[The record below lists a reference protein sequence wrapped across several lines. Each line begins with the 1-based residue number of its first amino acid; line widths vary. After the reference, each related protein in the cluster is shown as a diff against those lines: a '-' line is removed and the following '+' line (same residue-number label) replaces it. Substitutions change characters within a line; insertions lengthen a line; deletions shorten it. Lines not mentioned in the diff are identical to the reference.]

1 MRDRCKLLE
10 VTTDAAIHCCPEPS
24 LLLNVFS
31 LFYKKTGSAAAVTV
45 SLSCFSDA
53 GCGVKL
59 QLEEKKEW
67 KQKKLNSKIEWKRLL
82 LNQCS
87 VQETV

>member
-1 MRDRCKLLE
+1 MRDRCELLE
-10 VTTDAAIHCCPEPS
+10 ATKGTAIQCCPEPS

-53 GCGVKL
+53 GCGFKL
-59 QLEEKKEW
+59 QLEEKK
-67 KQKKLNSKIEWKRLL
+67 KNRNKKIEYK
-82 LNQCS
+82 N
-87 VQETV
+87 